1 MGDAK
6 RVDEMMRDAAND
18 LAMPQPGPQAL
29 AYAQQMLRIGAAS
42 IEAAKRVDLDM
53 LRKLTQYAKGLDRD
67 VLDDAIEEIEAARAA
82 PAPPVASPLPGV
94 LASLTNTAVH
104 LARSIVDEMARG
116 REAGPSRAARLV
128 AYRCAALPSVLDVP
142 LASFSNGE
150 TPVDV
155 AENVAHAMLAA
166 EREPQS

>member
-1 MGDAK
+1 MGD
-6 RVDEMMRDAAND
+6 
-18 LAMPQPGPQAL
+18 
-29 AYAQQMLRIGAAS
+29 
-42 IEAAKRVDLDM
+42 AKRVDLDM

-67 VLDDAIEEIEAARAA
+67 VLDGAIDEIEAARAA
-82 PAPPVASPLPGV
+82 PAPSVAS
-94 LASLTNTAVH
+94 
-104 LARSIVDEMARG
+104 D
-116 REAGPSRAARLV
+116 AGPSRAARLV